1 MRTLF
6 LLCICLLV
14 AFTSCHKR
22 PVSHKSVINP
32 LSKDQCIQ
40 TLTRAIVA
48 NDREAVGGLVEY
60 PFPHPYPLKPILNEQ
75 EFIQYY
81 DRIISPDLCK
91 ELQNSTAKDWHQKS
105 WRGVYF
111 KNGEIWIRDKSLME
125 EDAIDSSEDYK
136 LYAINYPNPLQKAA
150 LDSLRQIERVIIGLE
165 KNDNHAPQ
173 ACYLS
178 KDSTLLICII
188 GTNPT
193 DKNAYINIYNRKTAF
208 IPQVSAKISEIE
220 DDNQCL
226 NTYYTALIDNFTLV
240 LSDADCCGR
249 NISESSYM
257 LSLPKTRNRSRS
269 TNQFLDSIY
278 RQYNINQCCNIHL
291 TPTYLHEV
299 AKWW

>member
-14 AFTSCHKR
+14 AFTSCYKR

-60 PFPHPYPLKPILNEQ
+60 PFPQPYPLKLILNEQ

-81 DRIISPDLCK
+81 DRIISPELCK
-91 ELQNSTAKDWHQKS
+91 ELQNSTAEDWHQKS

-111 KNGEIWIRDKSLME
+111 KNGKIWIRDKSLME
-125 EDAIDSSEDYK
+125 EDTIDISKGYK

-150 LDSLRQIERVIIGLE
+150 LDSLRKIERKIIGLD
-165 KNDNHAPQ
+165 KNDSNALQ

-178 KDSTLLICII
+178 NDSTLLICLIR
-188 GTNPT
+188 TNPT
-193 DKNAYINIYNRKTAF
+193 KNAYINIYNRKTAF
-208 IPQVSAKISEIE
+208 IPQVSAKISEME

-226 NTYYTALIDNFTLV
+226 NTYYTALINNFTLV

-249 NISESSYM
+249 HISESSYM
-257 LSLPKTRNRSRS
+257 LSLSKTRNRSRS
-269 TNQFLDSIY
+269 TNPFLDSIY
-278 RQYNINQCCNIHL
+278 HQYNTNHRCNIHL
-291 TPTYLHEV
+291 MPAYLHEV